1 MPTVLREGGFQIRI
15 YTLDH
20 PPPHVHVY
28 KGGAVVRI
36 DLATLQAT
44 EVVGFISDR
53 DVARAERLV
62 ARQRERLEEEWRRIH
77 GDDQRDA
84 E

>member
-1 MPTVLREGGFQIRI
+1 MPTVIREGGFQIRI

-36 DLATLQAT
+36 DLATLEAT

-53 DVARAERLV
+53 DVVRAERLV
-62 ARQRERLEEEWRRIH
+62 ARHRERLEEEWSRIH